1 MSSYKAIIGLTN
13 IVYNRE
19 KNGST
24 LTYRIQT
31 LTTGKKT
38 KQTKNKQTNKKTTA
52 TTKKTFR
59 KNLTL
64 TFITRIL
71 SSEISF

>member
-1 MSSYKAIIGLTN
+1 MSSYRAIIGLTN

-31 LTTGKKT
+31 LTTGKK
-38 KQTKNKQTNKKTTA
+38 QNKQKTNKKNNNNN
-52 TTKKTFR
+52 KKNVQEKPYTNLYS
-59 KNLTL
+59 KNPLQ
-64 TFITRIL
+64 
-71 SSEISF
+71 